1 MIIKRTSELAKTK
14 MRRDAVKIFEAGLN
28 AVETKAAVRR
38 AVRREKNILSVG
50 GKRYDL
56 NKIDHLY
63 VVGFGKASLS
73 AAEELEKIL
82 GGRITS
88 GIVLDT
94 RKGKLKKIRSLVGS
108 HPFPTEKNVRA
119 AGEIVEILKKADS
132 KDLIV
137 AIVSGGGSAL
147 LCRPYGLS
155 CNDLSL
161 VTKTLMRRGADIYET
176 NAVRKHLSEIL
187 GGQFARLAYP
197 AKICAL
203 IFSDV
208 LGDDVSM
215 VASGPTVLDK
225 TTVKDAAAVLAKY
238 DVIKACSLPGCDL
251 RETPKDKIFFKNVQN
266 TLVVG
271 NRAAVRA
278 MEKAAERLG
287 YEAVVLGEEV
297 SGEAREVGRF
307 FAMNARPGTAL
318 IAGGET
324 TVTVAGEGRGGRNQE
339 LALGA
344 LGCIKPGVLVAA
356 CASDGVDN
364 ATPAAGAVVD
374 ELLLREIAAK
384 KLNPEK
390 YLADNDSYDFFKKAG
405 TLLVTG
411 KTGSNVA
418 DLMLALAE
426 K

>member
-1 MIIKRTSELAKTK
+1 
-14 MRRDAVKIFEAGLN
+14 
-28 AVETKAAVRR
+28 
-38 AVRREKNILSVG
+38 
-50 GKRYDL
+50 
-56 NKIDHLY
+56 
-63 VVGFGKASLS
+63 
-73 AAEELEKIL
+73 
-82 GGRITS
+82 
-88 GIVLDT
+88 
-94 RKGKLKKIRSLVGS
+94 
-108 HPFPTEKNVRA
+108 
-119 AGEIVEILKKADS
+119 
-132 KDLIV
+132 
-137 AIVSGGGSAL
+137 
-147 LCRPYGLS
+147 
-155 CNDLSL
+155 
-161 VTKTLMRRGADIYET
+161 MRRGADIYET